1 VVLLQF
7 YHPVLVANRL
17 AYLDHLTKGCF
28 YFGFGSGGLPTDA
41 NLFGVPMDG
50 WARPMT
56 REAVDIILKL
66 WTTEPPF
73 EYHGEYW
80 QVIVSGG

>member
-1 VVLLQF
+1 
-7 YHPVLVANRL
+7 
-17 AYLDHLTKGCF
+17 
-28 YFGFGSGGLPTDA
+28 
-41 NLFGVPMDG
+41 
-50 WARPMT
+50 MT

-80 QVIVSGG
+80 QVIASVGWRGSST